1 MTDIERIREIVN
13 KAISLIEYIYGLLDD
28 IEKAKDTDKETI
40 ERLEEEVSDLTNDL
54 EEARR
59 EE

>member
-1 MTDIERIREIVN
+1 MTDIERIRDIVN
-13 KAISLIEYIYGLLDD
+13 KAISLIKDVYGLLND

-40 ERLEEEVSDLTNDL
+40 ERLEVEVWDLTNDL
-54 EEARR
+54 EKARR